1 MKCLTSNEC
10 SDWLRQRGIIELPY
24 VNNRQLMCLQFE
36 SPRDPRKLTAFV
48 RWLFGTFGEFP
59 GALLQFTDW
68 NTHNADETALFSSL
82 RRIHGEQ
89 RALIDA
95 PGHLFTSTE
104 AAEAISHCY
113 LAATFDWSVYLYL
126 AAGTA
131 TVYFWEGDL
140 IDLWTANESINQG
153 IHEIVKKY
161 ALRVSY
167 SAVKT

>member
-1 MKCLTSNEC
+1 MRTSFYAFRKFPDRLNYFRFSYYLWRGLMKCLTSNEC

-89 RALIDA
+89 RAL
-95 PGHLFTSTE
+95 
-104 AAEAISHCY
+104 
-113 LAATFDWSVYLYL
+113 
-126 AAGTA
+126 
-131 TVYFWEGDL
+131 
-140 IDLWTANESINQG
+140 
-153 IHEIVKKY
+153 
-161 ALRVSY
+161 
-167 SAVKT
+167 